1 MTDYTT
7 RSFQQALRDFHQAR
21 FKAGMEQLM
30 ARLTGKSAAL
40 LSYEDVRRKLKAESR
55 SRRLLKDIPLDA
67 IVGSVGRY
75 SDFSRSFY
83 PLQDSDQHRWAQVEM
98 QVSTPLGL
106 PPIEVY
112 QIGEVYFVIDGNHRV
127 SVARQMGASHI
138 EAYVTEVHTKVPL
151 TPNVNPDDI
160 ILKERYLKFL
170 EKTQLDQLR
179 PGADLTVTVP
189 GQYRILEKHIEL
201 HRFFLGLEQQH
212 EIPYQEAVV
221 NWYDEVYMVVVQ
233 AIREQNILK
242 EFPGRT
248 ETDLYLWVS
257 DYRVFLEEE
266 LEWQFGPAT
275 AETGIS
281 PQANTKFQNSMSR
294 IIGKVF
300 DKISFG
306 EAEAGPLPGKWR
318 REQLLYILKGQTER
332 PFRLFTSIL
341 VPVDGQ
347 EKGWFALNQA
357 LGVARREGG
366 RLLGLHVVPTEAAKE
381 SQEVQ
386 AIKTKFN
393 QRCAKAG
400 IPGQLAVEVGNVAQK
415 ISDRAGWA
423 DLVVLRLVYPPSP
436 QPIARL
442 SSGLRSLIRRCRS
455 PLLIVPRSFVYPLDR
470 ALLAYDG
477 SPKAQEA
484 LYLATYLASCWQI
497 PLAVLAVQD
506 GPVTEQTLSQAQ
518 NYLQQYGVT
527 ATFITRPGP
536 VAQAIVTTAEAQDSN
551 LIIMGGYG
559 YNPVW
564 EIILGSAVD
573 EVLRAS
579 RRPVLICS

>member
-1 MTDYTT
+1 MTDYSTK
-7 RSFQQALRDFHQAR
+7 SFHQAIRDFHQAR

-40 LSYEDVRRKLKAESR
+40 LSYEDVRYKLKAESR
-55 SRRLLKDIPLDA
+55 SQRLLKDIPLDA

-98 QVSTPLGL
+98 QVSTSLGL

-201 HRFFLGLEQQH
+201 HRFLMGLEQQR
-212 EIPYQEAVV
+212 EVPYEEAVE

-242 EFPGRT
+242 EYPGRT

-257 DYRVFLEEE
+257 GYRVFLEEE
-266 LEWQFGPAT
+266 LEWQFGPAA
-275 AETGIS
+275 AETRVN
-281 PQANTKFQNSMSR
+281 PQANTRFQHSMSR
-294 IIGKVF
+294 IIGKLF

-306 EAEAGPLPGKWR
+306 ETEAGPLPGEWR
-318 REQLLYILKGQTER
+318 REQLLYFLKGQTER
-332 PFRLFTSIL
+332 PFRLFSSIL

-366 RLLGLHVVPTEAAKE
+366 RLLGLHVVPTEATKE

-386 AIKTKFN
+386 AIKTEFI

-455 PLLIVPRSFVYPLDR
+455 PLLIVPRSFVFPLDR

-484 LYLATYLASCWQI
+484 LYLATYLATRWQI

-518 NYLQQYGVT
+518 NYFQQYGVT

-536 VAQAIVTTAEAQDSN
+536 VAEAIVTTAEAQDSN

-564 EIILGSAVD
+564 EIMLGSAVD

-579 RRPVLICS
+579 RRPILICS

>member
-1 MTDYTT
+1 MTEYNK
-7 RSFQQALRDFHQAR
+7 SFHQAIRDFNQAR

-40 LSYEDVRRKLKAESR
+40 LSYEEVRRKLKAESK

-83 PLQDSDQHRWAQVEM
+83 PLQDSDQTRWAEIEM
-98 QVSTPLGL
+98 QVSGQVGL

-138 EAYVTEVHTKVPL
+138 EAYVTEVQTKVPL
-151 TPNVNPDDI
+151 TPNVSPDDI
-160 ILKERYLKFL
+160 ILKERYIKFL
-170 EKTQLDQLR
+170 DQTRLDQLR

-189 GQYRILEKHIEL
+189 GQYRILEQHIEL
-201 HRFFLGLEQQH
+201 HRYFMSLEQQR
-212 EIPYQEAVV
+212 EIPYEEAVV
-221 NWYDEVYMVVVQ
+221 NWYDQVYMVVVQ

-257 DYRVFLEEE
+257 GYRAFLEEE
-266 LEWQFGPAT
+266 LEWQFGPAA
-275 AETGIS
+275 AETRAS
-281 PQANTKFQNSMSR
+281 PPANPKFQNSMSR
-294 IIGKVF
+294 IIGKMF

-306 EAEAGPLPGKWR
+306 ETEAGPLPGEWR
-318 REQLLYILKGQTER
+318 REQLLYLLKAQTER

-366 RLLGLHVVPTEAAKE
+366 RLLGLHVVPTEADKDSLA
-381 SQEVQ
+381 VQ
-386 AIKTKFN
+386 AIKAKFN
-393 QRCAKAG
+393 HHCAKAG

-415 ISDRAGWA
+415 ICSRARWV

-442 SSGLRSLIRRCRS
+442 SSGLRAIIRRCRS

-484 LYLATYLASCWQI
+484 LYLATYLASRWQI
-497 PLAVLAVQD
+497 PLAVLAVLD
-506 GPVTEQTLSQAQ
+506 GPVTEKTLSQAQ
-518 NYLQQYGVT
+518 TYLQQYGVT

-536 VAQAIVTTAEAQDSN
+536 VAEAIMTTAEDQNSN

-559 YNPVW
+559 YNLVL
-564 EIILGSAVD
+564 ELMLGSAID

-579 RRPVLICS
+579 RRPVLICG